1 MLLFLK
7 PVNRINMQKVIL
19 SAIFIFLFAAFQP
32 AQGLAQGDT
41 WEQLRWL
48 RTSATPA
55 SPHGEE
61 MVSKVEDIMEVFKRA
76 QPLNPPRGL
85 VVNPRSEFVAS
96 PSLTGNRQWP
106 QSVRLNL
113 MMRFPYANS
122 DVTAG
127 VRVWINE
134 TGNLLGDPVMADG
147 TGEIYLLPPLM
158 ESIGGQTLFNR
169 CAHPP
174 GFEER
179 FPAPGFFPLWDNNVE
194 PFLHSVV
201 RPTFGL
207 HQASVITVLT
217 RSGEAFWKPVSQERW
232 IRAML
237 DIAQAELDLFRQGY
251 AAAMEQ
257 DVPQQQIDQMRQYIK
272 RMRDMFEEQSVV
284 ERHEKVMEQAK
295 QSYEMMKSF
304 NLEEAEKMYANAVDG
319 AEDRLRQEL
328 EVAAEQRV
336 ELDEWERKL
345 TEALMTQGEILARV
359 DAAIGS
365 GDWDG
370 IKELGKELDV
380 NHLIFIGDAG
390 RAAEGLRAELN
401 SLTPAQRRAPAYG
414 FITPPWPSMGTYR
427 HIMAMDFEAER
438 PSGLVSP
445 DAEGARALVC
455 IDEDFFASAGN
466 ESAIRVMSVEW
477 WELIDARYRS
487 EGGMFYNERRVTML
501 NDLWRGVDWN
511 ALRRMTE

>member
-1 MLLFLK
+1 
-7 PVNRINMQKVIL
+7 MQKAIL
-19 SAIFIFLFAAFQP
+19 SGAIFFLLSTGLYKAAS
-32 AQGLAQGDT
+32 AQGDT
-41 WEQLRWL
+41 WETLRWL

-55 SPHGEE
+55 SPQGEA
-61 MVSKVEDIMEVFKRA
+61 MVSKVEDILEVFKRA

-85 VVNPRSEFVAS
+85 VVNPRSEFVAN
-96 PSLTGNRQWP
+96 PSLSGNRQWP

-134 TGNLLGDPVMADG
+134 TGNLLGDPVLADG
-147 TGEIYLLPPLM
+147 SGEIFLLPPLM

-174 GFEER
+174 GYEER
-179 FPAPGFFPLWDNNVE
+179 FPAPDFFPLWDNDVE
-194 PFLHSVV
+194 PFLRSVV
-201 RPTFGL
+201 RPVFGL

-217 RSGEAFWKPVSQERW
+217 RGGEAFWKPVSQERW
-232 IRAML
+232 INAML
-237 DIAQAELDLFRQGY
+237 DRAKAELDLFRQGF

-257 DVPQQQIDQMRQYIK
+257 EVPKQQIDQMRQHIK
-272 RMRDMFEEQSVV
+272 RMRAMFEEEAVV
-284 ERHEKVMEQAK
+284 ERHEKLMEQSK
-295 QSYEMMKSF
+295 QTYEMMKSF
-304 NLEEAEKMYANAVDG
+304 SPEEAEEMYANLVDG
-319 AEDRLRQEL
+319 AEDRLREDL

-345 TEALMTQGEILARV
+345 AEALMTQGEILARV
-359 DAAIGS
+359 DGAIGS
-365 GDWDG
+365 GDWDR
-370 IKELGKELDV
+370 IEELGKELDV
-380 NHLIFIGDAG
+380 NHLVYIADAG
-390 RAAEGLRAELN
+390 RATEGLKAELN
-401 SLTPAQRRAPAYG
+401 TLTPAQRRAPAYG
-414 FITPPWPSMGTYR
+414 FILPPWPSMGTYR

>member
-1 MLLFLK
+1 MLPK
-7 PVNRINMQKVIL
+7 NRINMQKVIL
-19 SAIFIFLFAAFQP
+19 SAIFVFVFAAFQT
-32 AQGLAQGDT
+32 AQVLAQGDT
-41 WEQLRWL
+41 WETLRWL

-55 SPHGEE
+55 SPQGEA
-61 MVSKVEDIMEVFKRA
+61 MVSKVEEVLEVFKRA

-134 TGNLLGDPVMADG
+134 TGSLLGDPVLADG
-147 TGEIYLLPPLM
+147 SGEIYLLPPLM

-174 GFEER
+174 GYEER

-194 PFLHSVV
+194 PFLRSVV

-217 RSGEAFWKPVSQERW
+217 RGGEAFWKPVSQERW

-237 DIAQAELDLFRQGY
+237 DRAQAELDLFSEGY
-251 AAAMEQ
+251 SAAMEQ
-257 DVPQQQIDQMRQYIK
+257 EIPQQQIDQMWLYIN
-272 RMRDMFEEQSVV
+272 RMRDMYQEQAVI
-284 ERHEKVMEQAK
+284 ERHEKFIEQTI
-295 QSYEMMKSF
+295 QTYEKVKVF
-304 NLEEAEKMYANAVDG
+304 NPEEAKKMLDNTIDEAEGLLVQQLEAAV
-319 AEDRLRQEL
+319 
-328 EVAAEQRV
+328 EQRAKI
-336 ELDEWERKL
+336 DEWERKL
-345 TEALMTQGEILARV
+345 TEALMTQGEILARIEG
-359 DAAIGS
+359 AIRS
-365 GDWDG
+365 RDWDA
-370 IKELGKELDV
+370 IEKVGKELDV
-380 NHLIFIGDAG
+380 DHLVFIADAG
-390 RAAEGLRAELN
+390 RAAEGLKAELN
-401 SLTPAQRRAPAYG
+401 SLTPAQRSAPAYG
-414 FITPPWPSMGTYR
+414 FILPPWPSMGTYR

-445 DAEGARALVC
+445 DAEGARALVY